1 MALHSPFTSPLDH
14 LLPGPPQTAIVSAG
28 ECLFR
33 QGDPAAAIYF
43 VQSGCLRLE
52 RTTPAGKLVV
62 LHTARAGE
70 LLAEGALAA
79 THYHCDAV
87 AKLPSRVRVYAKSAI
102 LAHLPPGSV
111 GYGLIT
117 ILARHLIRARQRIE
131 LRDIRSAQER
141 VMAFLMQQADHKGD
155 VVIHRALQDVA
166 AELGLS
172 REALYRTLAALQK
185 ENRIQRHTGHISVC
199 A

>member
-1 MALHSPFTSPLDH
+1 VTTQPAFPLDD
-14 LLPGPPQTAIVSAG
+14 LLSGGARTEVIAAG

-33 QGDPAAAIYF
+33 QGDPALAIYF
-43 VQSGCLRLE
+43 VEHGSLRLE
-52 RTTPAGKLVV
+52 RFTQTGTLIV
-62 LHTARAGE
+62 LHTAREGE
-70 LLAEGALAA
+70 LLAEGALAT
-79 THYHCDAV
+79 THYHCNAV
-87 AKLPSRVRVYAKSAI
+87 AQMPSQVRVYDKSAI

-141 VMAFLMQQADHKGD
+141 VMAFLVQQADHKGD
-155 VVIHRALQDVA
+155 VVIHRALQDIA